1 VATNQLEDQEISV
14 LALHLLQNCL
24 VYVNTRMLQSVL
36 GDPAWAARMTAADH
50 RGLTPLSY
58 AHINPYG
65 RFEIDLDQRI
75 DFARKAA

>member
-1 VATNQLEDQEISV
+1 
-14 LALHLLQNCL
+14 
-24 VYVNTRMLQSVL
+24 MLQSVL

-65 RFEIDLDQRI
+65 RFEVDLDRRI
-75 DFARKAA
+75 DFEQKLAA

>member
-1 VATNQLEDQEISV
+1 M

-36 GDPAWAARMTAADH
+36 TEPAWAARMTVDDH
-50 RGLTPLSY
+50 RALSPLGH

-65 RFEIDLDQRI
+65 RFEIDLGSRI
-75 DFARKAA
+75 DFAAAA